1 MRIFILVLMM
11 LSMNEMAIS
20 QQLSGN
26 QEDID
31 AILENIEKFSSYVME
46 SNYDKIAECY
56 TIDGKIFPNNK
67 EIIEGKAPIKA
78 YWQLPEGVSISYHK
92 ITPREIKVIGTE
104 AYDYGHYEGKT
115 KKKDGE
121 EVSWRGK
128 YVIVWKKEGNEWKMY
143 LDIWNRIAD

>member
-46 SNYDKIAECY
+46 SNYDKIAEC
-56 TIDGKIFPNNK
+56 
-67 EIIEGKAPIKA
+67 
-78 YWQLPEGVSISYHK
+78 
-92 ITPREIKVIGTE
+92 
-104 AYDYGHYEGKT
+104 
-115 KKKDGE
+115 
-121 EVSWRGK
+121 
-128 YVIVWKKEGNEWKMY
+128 
-143 LDIWNRIAD
+143 